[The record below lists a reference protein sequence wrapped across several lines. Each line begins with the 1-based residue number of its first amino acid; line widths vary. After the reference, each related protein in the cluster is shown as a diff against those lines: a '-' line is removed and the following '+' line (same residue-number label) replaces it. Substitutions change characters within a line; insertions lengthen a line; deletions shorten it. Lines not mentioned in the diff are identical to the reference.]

1 MISRT
6 AKESDSVSLF
16 HSRSF
21 SSCIIL
27 HKPPEGLI
35 DLKGV
40 ITEVATGTEKDL
52 LFENG
57 YKSASSETQR
67 NTLWFWQS

>member
-6 AKESDSVSLF
+6 AKESDSSLF

-21 SSCIIL
+21 SSYIL
-27 HKPPEGLI
+27 RHKPSEGLI

-40 ITEVATGTEKDL
+40 VTEVATGMEKDL

-57 YKSASSETQR
+57 YKSEFSEAQW